1 MKDDTTITRL
11 RQPGTILD
19 PLTEIVREGACRL
32 LAAALGA
39 EAAGFAADVT
49 DARLPDGRQ
58 RGVHHGTGPGRT
70 IQTGTGPIP
79 VERQKARDR
88 AADVP
93 AERKVRFTSTILPRR
108 PRRSRSLDAL
118 LPVPYLCGLST
129 GDIQVVLT
137 ALPGADAPNLSPGAI
152 SRLTAGWQA
161 ANSVG
166 PVRRRRNRRGVD
178 LPARGGRTG
187 GARAGVAVELE
198 TAEALAV

>member
-1 MKDDTTITRL
+1 VAGVEACQNLAKERDAMKDDTTITRL

-19 PLTEIVREGACRL
+19 PLTEIVREGARRL

-39 EAAGFAADVT
+39 DAAGFAADVT

-79 VERQKARDR
+79 VERQKVRDR

-118 LPVPYLCGLST
+118 LPVPWGISGTFPSRMT
-129 GDIQVVLT
+129 GEGVRAGMQ
-137 ALPGADAPNLSPGAI
+137 SPG
-152 SRLTAGWQA
+152 SRSARQDSATA
-161 ANSVG
+161 
-166 PVRRRRNRRGVD
+166 
-178 LPARGGRTG
+178 
-187 GARAGVAVELE
+187 
-198 TAEALAV
+198 